1 MWFKKTTANNQAAT
15 SKNTNTNWQT
25 QLASVNSN
33 GVELAMAELLHYQN
47 KTALIDLAS
56 RKNIHG
62 QMSGNYLSR
71 SKGRGMEFDEVRH
84 YQTGDDIRAIDWRV
98 TARTGKTHTKLFR
111 EELERPV
118 LIATDLSASMHFG
131 SQLLFKSV
139 QAAHLAAL
147 VAWHAKNRGDRLGGI
162 VFNQHD
168 HLELKPRSR
177 KEGVLHYLHALTAIH
192 KSQSKLQQTGEQT
205 NKDQNHVNEADSTY
219 SESSSFESS
228 YFNENCARIRQIAKP
243 GSLVYLITDAQAIKN
258 TLLKDNELK
267 DNKLKDNEL
276 HSYSDKSNNELQSNN
291 EQSDA
296 LRHLT
301 HISRHCE
308 LVICLINDPLEQQLP
323 MSSSQ
328 LNVTLTDGNNR
339 QQLTLGDKHTA
350 ALYQQQAQLLNDRC
364 EQLLTKAGGRVL
376 HFTAGQTLEQQ
387 LKSGAQF
394 CNN

>member
-1 MWFKKTTANNQAAT
+1 MWFKQKTTRNKQGVSANNCQH
-15 SKNTNTNWQT
+15 
-25 QLASVNSN
+25 QLASIHSN

-47 KTALIDLAS
+47 KTALIDLSA

-139 QAAHLAAL
+139 QAAHLASL

-162 VFNQHD
+162 VFNQHE

-177 KEGVLHYLHALTAIH
+177 KEGVLHYLHALTAMH
-192 KSQSKLQQTGEQT
+192 LSQHTFQYKSQPKSQNKSLHNSLHSSLHNKETKKTSEESEHQT
-205 NKDQNHVNEADSTY
+205 VNE
-219 SESSSFESS
+219 S
-228 YFNENCARIRQIAKP
+228 YFKDNCARIRQVAKP
-243 GSLVYLITDAQAIKN
+243 GSLVYLITDAQQIK
-258 TLLKDNELK
+258 EV
-267 DNKLKDNEL
+267 
-276 HSYSDKSNNELQSNN
+276 NNPQ
-291 EQSDA
+291 QQDA

-301 HISRHCE
+301 HISQHCE
-308 LVICLINDPLEQQLP
+308 LVVCLINDPLEQALP
-323 MSSSQ
+323 SSAVK
-328 LNVTLTDGNNR
+328 LNVTLTDGNQR
-339 QQLTLGDKHTA
+339 QQLTLGDTNTA
-350 ALYQQQAQLLNDRC
+350 ATYKQQAQNSFEQC
-364 EQLLTKAGGRVL
+364 SQLLTKAGARVIN
-376 HFTAGQTLEQQ
+376 FSAGQTLEQQ
-387 LKSGAQF
+387 LKGGAQF
-394 CNN
+394 CNK

>member
-1 MWFKKTTANNQAAT
+1 MWFKQKTVSNKQDASLHSWQNQLV
-15 SKNTNTNWQT
+15 SIH
-25 QLASVNSN
+25 SN
-33 GVELAMAELLHYQN
+33 GVELAMAELLQYQN
-47 KTALIDLAS
+47 KTALIDLSA

-139 QAAHLAAL
+139 QAAHLASL

-162 VFNQHD
+162 VFNQNE

-192 KSQSKLQQTGEQT
+192 RSQHGYQYSAKQ
-205 NKDQNHVNEADSTY
+205 NKVNSADESHSVNEN
-219 SESSSFESS
+219 
-228 YFNENCARIRQIAKP
+228 YFRDNCARIRQIAKP
-243 GSLVYLITDAQAIKN
+243 GSLVYLITDAQQIKTVN
-258 TLLKDNELK
+258 TSLKQKN
-267 DNKLKDNEL
+267 
-276 HSYSDKSNNELQSNN
+276 Q
-291 EQSDA
+291 QQDA

-301 HISRHCE
+301 QISQHCE
-308 LVICLINDPLEQQLP
+308 LVVCLIDDPLEQALP
-323 MSSSQ
+323 KSSVK
-328 LNVTLTDGNNR
+328 LNVALTDGNSR
-339 QQLTLGDKHTA
+339 QQLTLGDSNTA
-350 ALYQQQAQLLNDRC
+350 ATYQKQAQKIVEKC
-364 EQLLTKAGGRVL
+364 SQLLTKAGARVIN
-376 HFTAGQTLEQQ
+376 FSAGQTLEQQ
-387 LKSGAQF
+387 LKNGAQF
-394 CNN
+394 CSK